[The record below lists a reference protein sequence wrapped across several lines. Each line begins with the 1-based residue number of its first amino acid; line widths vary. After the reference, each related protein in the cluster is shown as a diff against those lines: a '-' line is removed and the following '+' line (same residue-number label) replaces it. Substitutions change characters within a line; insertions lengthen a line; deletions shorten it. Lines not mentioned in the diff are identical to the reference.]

1 MIARL
6 RKADPVIVGL
16 WIALVIVALLWAA
29 PFVFITLT
37 AFKTRPDLLRTGSFG
52 LPTVL
57 AWENFATAWDKANL
71 STTALNSAIITF
83 TTVPIG
89 LFISALAAYAL
100 TRMRFRWQKTLFL
113 LVAVGTMIPVQVALG
128 PLFRLVLNLGLL
140 NKYLG
145 ILLPYIAF
153 GVPYQIF
160 ILRGFFASIPREL
173 DEAAY
178 MDGASHFDVFLR
190 IILPVSKPALAALF
204 ILDFVATWNEFP
216 MALVILQRQEA
227 WTVPLSL
234 QAFQGQ
240 FGNNYTEMNAAIVMA
255 ILPVIIVY
263 MLFQRYFVSGL
274 VAGAVKG

>member
-16 WIALVIVALLWAA
+16 WIALVLVAIIWAA

-37 AFKTRPDLLRTGSFG
+37 AFKTRPDLIRTGSFG
-52 LPTVL
+52 LPTTL
-57 AWENFATAWDKANL
+57 AWENFTTAWDRANL
-71 STTALNSAIITF
+71 STTALNSAIIAF
-83 TTVPIG
+83 TKVPLG
-89 LFISALAAYAL
+89 LFVSSLAAYAL
-100 TRMRFRWQKTLFL
+100 TRMRFRWQKALFL
-113 LVAVGTMIPVQVALG
+113 LFALGTMIPVQVALG

-140 NKYLG
+140 NNYIG

-160 ILRGFFASIPREL
+160 ILRGFFQNIPREL
-173 DEAAY
+173 DEAAL
-178 MDGASHFDVFLR
+178 MDGASHLDVYRR
-190 IILPVSKPALAALF
+190 IILPLATPALAALF
-204 ILDFVATWNEFP
+204 ILDFVSTWNEFP

-227 WTVPLSL
+227 WTIPLSL

>member
-16 WIALVIVALLWAA
+16 WIALVIVALLWVA
-29 PFVFITLT
+29 PFIFILLT
-37 AFKTRPDLLRTGSFG
+37 AFKTRPDLLRTGAFG
-52 LPTVL
+52 LPTSL
-57 AWENFATAWDKANL
+57 AWENFATAWDRANL
-71 STTALNSAIITF
+71 SVTALNSAVITF
-83 TTVPIG
+83 TKVPIG

-100 TRMRFRWQKTLFL
+100 TRLRFRWQKGLFL
-113 LVAVGTMIPVQVALG
+113 LIAVGTMIPVQVALG

-140 NKYLG
+140 NQYLG
-145 ILLPYIAF
+145 ILFPYIAF

-190 IILPVSKPALAALF
+190 IILPVSTPALAALF

-255 ILPVIIVY
+255 ILPVIIDY